1 LNRPVQTNLIS
12 INLLENTMTEFTVHT
27 EESTPEASNDL
38 IRVIRNKYGF
48 HMFKNAV
55 LIAVAGLALV
65 GAGLNA
71 QAEDA
76 PLSVSVN
83 RLSLESAQR
92 VAQATIAECRKQG
105 YQVSVTVVDRNG
117 IPQVMLRDTLGPPM
131 SVSISKDKAYT
142 SANFTAPSGGL
153 ERLKDSPLYYRDGL
167 AMMAGGVLIEGG
179 GQVYGAVGVSGAPGG
194 EIDESCAKAGVVA
207 ITEDLEMGDL

>member
-1 LNRPVQTNLIS
+1 
-12 INLLENTMTEFTVHT
+12 
-27 EESTPEASNDL
+27 
-38 IRVIRNKYGF
+38 
-48 HMFKNAV
+48 MFKNIFG
-55 LIAVAGLALV
+55 IAVTSLFLAS
-65 GAGLNA
+65 ASLNS

-76 PLSVSVN
+76 PLSVSVK

-92 VAQATIAECRKQG
+92 VAQATIDECRKQG

-117 IPQVMLRDTLGPPM
+117 IPQVTLRDTLGPPV

-142 SANFTAPSGGL
+142 SANFFAPSGGL
-153 ERLKDSPLYYRDGL
+153 DRLKGSPLYNRDGL

-194 EIDESCAKAGVVA
+194 EIDESCAKAGVAA
-207 ITEDLEMGDL
+207 IVEDLEMGDL